1 MPRKIRG
8 DESALENVLSLVE
21 ALLQLSEQQDCES
34 KLPLCVV
41 WDADKLRITGYKSE
55 QTTRNRTK
63 TTEVGT
69 KKEYLLK
76 QIKDASKSLKL
87 PRQKGEFSVS
97 QNERELQEL
106 QTALDWLKELGVRG
120 DERANKNQGYW
131 KFTLTLKHQTATIKD
146 NLEVVKQKWNEYQK
160 TNLNEIFQV
169 KTTDNSFDWQK
180 TCGAMLQKH
189 KHLTTNELL
198 FADIDMKFD
207 NFKAHS
213 CPFSIGGA

>member
-1 MPRKIRG
+1 MYHQFCGLGKLVCLGNYKLFLFSLYLTDVKKYRG

-76 QIKDASKSLKL
+76 QIKDASK
-87 PRQKGEFSVS
+87 
-97 QNERELQEL
+97 
-106 QTALDWLKELGVRG
+106 
-120 DERANKNQGYW
+120 
-131 KFTLTLKHQTATIKD
+131 TLKPSPAERRI
-146 NLEVVKQKWNEYQK
+146 
-160 TNLNEIFQV
+160 
-169 KTTDNSFDWQK
+169 
-180 TCGAMLQKH
+180 
-189 KHLTTNELL
+189 
-198 FADIDMKFD
+198 
-207 NFKAHS
+207 
-213 CPFSIGGA
+213 